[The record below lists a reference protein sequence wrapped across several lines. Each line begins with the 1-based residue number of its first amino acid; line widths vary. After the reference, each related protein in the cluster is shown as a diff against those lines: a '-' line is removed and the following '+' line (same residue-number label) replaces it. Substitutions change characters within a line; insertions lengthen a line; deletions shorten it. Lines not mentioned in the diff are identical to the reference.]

1 MQTAAEVF
9 PEATAVLLAGRLRNA
24 DETKWAFRSK
34 VLTDNGVDLA
44 TLPTVDRIDAALA
57 ALTGILALRSNHTT
71 VGDPEEGVIL
81 LPSKLP
87 AVPLVRAPSESRSH
101 IGMVTAPSRVV
112 DAGPRGQCQC
122 GCGAAVRRRF
132 LPGHDAKLKSQLFR
146 AKATGDVSATQRL
159 IDLGW
164 LSHSNGATWV
174 DSGSNRRTRQP
185 GPSRERRHPSDQYLA
200 INCLGDRVPPSNVHR
215 WSHTCAGPAG
225 ARSIPFGRRIRCA
238 NHGTWRVFPIRQP
251 TYSGRSLTPI
261 IHAAA

>member
-1 MQTAAEVF
+1 VLVSAGRLSVHEAVDVVLHELHPSLVCIDSPSGWSKSGKSRLAERELRKIGITAFACGPDPGPHPFYQWMRVGFSVYEALSPAYDLFRGRMLMQTAAEVF

-24 DETKWAFRSK
+24 DETKRAFRSK

-44 TLPTVDRIDAALA
+44 TLSTVDRIDAALA

-87 AVPLVRAPSESRSH
+87 AVPLVRAPSASRSH
-101 IGMVTAPSRVV
+101 IGMVTAPSRVA

-164 LSHSNGATWV
+164 LSHSSGAT
-174 DSGSNRRTRQP
+174 
-185 GPSRERRHPSDQYLA
+185 
-200 INCLGDRVPPSNVHR
+200 
-215 WSHTCAGPAG
+215 
-225 ARSIPFGRRIRCA
+225 
-238 NHGTWRVFPIRQP
+238 
-251 TYSGRSLTPI
+251 
-261 IHAAA
+261 